1 MSEQPREDQ
10 LTPEKGKS
18 DPPIKPKSGKSVA
31 IYLVILFAAA
41 FALLLMAYFMQQRS
55 SNEVIGNLQNSV
67 NQFQTVDE
75 LRQET
80 QRLQQE
86 INRLQEEN
94 EALADQQKD
103 QAALLEDKL
112 AEYESLMEEL
122 LRLGYLT
129 RNEDGSLSP
138 ARELNL
144 DDLLV
149 NGISLVQ
156 GPCIEPEE

>member
-10 LTPEKGKS
+10 LTPEKRKS
-18 DPPIKPKSGKSVA
+18 DPPIKPKSGKPVA

-75 LRQET
+75 LRAET

-103 QAALLEDKL
+103 KL
-112 AEYESLMEEL
+112 AEYEALMEEL

>member
-10 LTPEKGKS
+10 LTPEREKN

-75 LRQET
+75 LREET
-80 QRLQQE
+80 QRLQQK
-86 INRLQEEN
+86 IDRLQEEN

-103 QAALLEDKL
+103 KL
-112 AEYESLMEEL
+112 AEYESLIEEL

-129 RNEDGSLSP
+129 RNGDGSLSP

-144 DDLLV
+144 DDLLA
-149 NGISLVQ
+149 NGINLVQ

>member
-86 INRLQEEN
+86 IQRLQEEN
-94 EALADQQKD
+94 EALANQQKD
-103 QAALLEDKL
+103 KL
-112 AEYESLMEEL
+112 VEYEALMEEL

>member
-86 INRLQEEN
+86 IQRLQEEN
-94 EALADQQKD
+94 KALADQQKD
-103 QAALLEDKL
+103 EL
-112 AEYESLMEEL
+112 AEYEALMEEL

-144 DDLLV
+144 DDLLA
-149 NGISLVQ
+149 NGIGLFQ